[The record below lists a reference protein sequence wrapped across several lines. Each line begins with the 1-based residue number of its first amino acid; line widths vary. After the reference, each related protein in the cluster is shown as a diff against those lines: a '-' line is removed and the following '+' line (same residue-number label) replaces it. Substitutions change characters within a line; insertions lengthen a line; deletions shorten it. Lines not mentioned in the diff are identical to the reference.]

1 MRSTL
6 SALLAILL
14 LVPIIGCSGSK
25 TAPSAGTGE
34 EKTAEDF
41 HPDPDL
47 LGTWTI
53 ISSELDG
60 EPNAAA
66 IGNRFTFDGFQL
78 ELWMH
83 RLGRLRVEYDLDTA
97 QAPSQM
103 DITLGKAPDEKLFR
117 GIYELDGEKMKLC
130 FRERVRPT
138 EFGTAAGTGARF
150 HVLERAVDQ
159 DKIR

>member
-6 SALLAILL
+6 SALLVILL
-14 LVPIIGCSGSK
+14 FMPMMGCSASK
-25 TAPSAGTGE
+25 TDTSDGE

-41 HPDPDL
+41 HPDPAL

-83 RLGRLRVEYDLDTA
+83 QLGRLRVAYDLDTKA
-97 QAPSQM
+97 TPTHI
-103 DITLGKAPDEKLFR
+103 DIVLGVAPDEKLFR
-117 GIYELDGEKMKLC
+117 GIYEIDGEKMKLC
-130 FRERVRPT
+130 LRERVRPAEFAT
-138 EFGTAAGTGARF
+138 EPGTGARF
-150 HVLERAVDQ
+150 HVMERAVDQ
-159 DKIR
+159 DKL